1 MLPMGIKDE
10 FVRATSVSS
19 QTNAAVRMR
28 DGTVLRA
35 DVYRPA
41 GAGRFPTLLQRI
53 PYGKHS
59 PRYRSMYLDPMR
71 ALDRGY
77 AVVISGTCAGGTL
90 RMGNGIRMSMRR
102 RTGSIR
108 LTG

>member
-1 MLPMGIKDE
+1 MLPKGIKDE

-41 GAGRFPTLLQRI
+41 GAGRFPTLLQRFRTGSTLRDTGVCI
-53 PYGKHS
+53 LIRCGRWIGATPWLSK
-59 PRYRSMYLDPMR
+59 
-71 ALDRGY
+71 
-77 AVVISGTCAGGTL
+77 TFAGGTL
-90 RMGNGIRMSMRR
+90 RMGNGCPSSTRLK
-102 RTGSIR
+102 TGSIR